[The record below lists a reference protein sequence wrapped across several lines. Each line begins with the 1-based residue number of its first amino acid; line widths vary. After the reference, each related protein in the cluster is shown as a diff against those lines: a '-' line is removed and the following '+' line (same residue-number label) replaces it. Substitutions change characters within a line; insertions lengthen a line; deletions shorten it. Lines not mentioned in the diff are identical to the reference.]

1 MAQHMASTIAAPGNE
16 VPITFLGGQSTQPSQ
31 GTARLD
37 TLVARPPALAIA
49 APQQGSEAR
58 LQALVASTSALP
70 NPADAAG
77 LLAPRANVTTDRP
90 MAAIED
96 GPSPSVAAIAD
107 TADTSASEP
116 AKKKPFHVLT
126 EKIMAARLKLKTN
139 RAKALWGGHV
149 SNYLCGISFHACGK
163 RHMLLIAC
171 DAQ

>member
-107 TADTSASEP
+107 T
-116 AKKKPFHVLT
+116 KNPFHVLT